1 MIEIN
6 TKDWKPV
13 GTTSNTHYYDVEDGI
28 LAAVPNLGSAD
39 DRKAAVENVEFQDA
53 YWHKLGRGGVV
64 LVFFDRLVSQSKEAR
79 QAYGTLHDLEV
90 MRATALIG
98 GSVLGRTIASF
109 FLGLFKPQVPVKMF
123 GTTADA
129 LTWARQVN
137 RLADAKRKA
146 A

>member
-6 TKDWKPV
+6 TKDWKHV
-13 GTTSNTHYYDVEDGI
+13 GATSNTQYYDVETGI
-28 LAAVPNLGSAD
+28 LAAVPDLGLAD
-39 DRKAAVENVEFQDA
+39 DRKTALENVEFQDD

-79 QAYGTLHDLEV
+79 EAYGTQHDLEV

-123 GTTADA
+123 ATTADA

-137 RLADAKRKA
+137 RAADAKA
-146 A
+146 QGA